1 MIKQIITVFSLLFIG
16 IVINHAIALNLQ
28 YEPVQPLLPLEN
40 LDPEKVKLGSD
51 LFHDPIL
58 SLDNDM
64 SCVSCHQLSDN
75 GADHKA
81 HTIGRNNIPLMV
93 NTLTVFNSSLNHRQ
107 FWDGRAWTLEEQIDF
122 VLAND
127 MEFASNWTQ
136 VIKKLKQSEQ
146 YVREFKKIYKDGINP
161 ENIRNAIATFERTL
175 ITTNS
180 RFDQYLLGDN
190 NAINLQEKQGYQL
203 FKSYGC
209 VACHQGR
216 NVGGNMFMK
225 FGVFG
230 SYYSTD
236 KPSKS
241 VNLGRYN
248 ISGDA
253 NDRYVF
259 RVPSLRLAVIT
270 APYFHDGSV
279 KTLPKAIQI
288 MAKYQLGRTISEE
301 DINSIIAF
309 LETLPGEYMGT
320 PLYVKQKNTNNRHE

>member
-1 MIKQIITVFSLLFIG
+1 MIKQLITVFSLLFIG
-16 IVINHAIALNLQ
+16 VVTNPSIALNLQ
-28 YEPVQPLLPLEN
+28 YEPVQPLIPPEN
-40 LDPEKVKLGSD
+40 LDPQKVKLGHD
-51 LFHDPIL
+51 LFYEPML
-58 SLDNDM
+58 SLDDDM
-64 SCVSCHQLSDN
+64 SCASCHLLNDN
-75 GADHKA
+75 GADHEA
-81 HTIGRNNIPLMV
+81 HTIGRNNMPLMV
-93 NTLTVFNSSLNHRQ
+93 NTLTVFNSSMNHRQ

-127 MEFASNWTQ
+127 MEFASNWSQ
-136 VIKKLKQSEQ
+136 VIKKLKQSKR
-146 YVREFKKIYKDGINP
+146 YVSEFKKIYKDGISP

-180 RFDQYLLGDN
+180 RFDRYLLGDSS
-190 NAINLQEKQGYQL
+190 AINEQEKQGYQL

-230 SYYSTD
+230 NYYAND
-236 KPSKS
+236 KPGKN

-248 ISGDA
+248 ISGDN

-279 KTLPKAIQI
+279 DTLANAIQI
-288 MAKYQLGRTISEE
+288 MAKYQLGRDIPLE

-309 LETLPGEYMGT
+309 LETLPGEYLGT
-320 PLYVKQKNTNNRHE
+320 PLYVKQKNKKHSYE